1 MPRGLYDLEAL
12 EAVSVAGNRI
22 THLSSSVG
30 KLVHLRLL
38 DVSDNALRSLPK
50 VIIIIIIV
58 IIFYTPG
65 SKDPRGQ
72 KQEARTNITGG
83 LRSGTEGIHNE
94 SRV

>member
-30 KLVHLRLL
+30 KLVYLRLL

-50 VIIIIIIV
+50 VIIII
-58 IIFYTPG
+58 FLY
-65 SKDPRGQ
+65 PR
-72 KQEARTNITGG
+72 
-83 LRSGTEGIHNE
+83 
-94 SRV
+94 